1 VCERANGDLEIKLSK
16 WIQDNQKR
24 WSSGLPLVVYG
35 MNTSVSSTT
44 KTTPYEIV
52 FGQHPRSS
60 TAAVLLTKGH
70 AQENLLK

>member
-1 VCERANGDLEIKLSK
+1 
-16 WIQDNQKR
+16 
-24 WSSGLPLVVYG
+24 

-60 TAAVLLTKGH
+60 IAMLEQLATQVIVNEEDLPIEILDTLFKH
-70 AQENLLK
+70 ISMQSS